1 MTRPLRPESSAYFRP
16 DKSASGDGGSR
27 TRTALRPPVPETGVT
42 TIPPR
47 PRDATEKTIR
57 KMSQGRANERFAD
70 KLALVYFEAKKTSDV
85 EVSLLV
91 DTPDEVTLAFS
102 ILLDILMMLGV
113 LDMQKTHLAN
123 RSAPKKSPGLLIE
136 LKNGSVIRIAIK
148 PELSKV

>member
-1 MTRPLRPESSAYFRP
+1 VNRKP
-16 DKSASGDGGSR
+16 SGDGGSR

-70 KLALVYFEAKKTSDV
+70 KLALAYFEAKKNPDV

-91 DTPDEVTLAFS
+91 DTADEVALAFS

-113 LDMQKTHLAN
+113 LDMKKTHLGN
-123 RSAPKKSPGLLIE
+123 RPAPRKPPGLLIE
-136 LKNGSVIRIAIK
+136 LKNGSAIRIAIK
-148 PELSKV
+148 PELSL